1 MLCHVNLIPI
11 NKVEERDFERPD
23 KNYIYKFR
31 DALEKNKIPT
41 TVRNSMGS
49 DIGGACGQ
57 LRRKHK

>member
-1 MLCHVNLIPI
+1 MVKNDNIKKQITELIY
-11 NKVEERDFERPD
+11 N
-23 KNYIYKFR
+23 
-31 DALEKNKIPT
+31 KNKIPT